1 MMFGISLGFSTAL
14 ISFTKLNTLVF
25 HLFGNTSQGKTLV
38 LRTALSVWPKIGDE
52 EKTWEGT
59 GNGLEGEIVK
69 SNNILLGLDELRAD
83 ATPDLPEVVYK
94 FANKPSKARGKKKGG
109 AHDRETWKTNVIST
123 GEYSFVDTL
132 RQLGATPTGGQRVR
146 MLDIPARGEYGVFDV
161 LHGFDTSDAFVSQLE
176 NALDEASG
184 PPSIEFIE
192 RLLAMTK
199 DDLKKALDNDHT
211 AHAQDLNEN
220 LGIVSGDDKTSEIR
234 RVIKSFA
241 LISTAGE
248 WATRWGLTGWKPGT
262 ASAAVK
268 TIAHRW
274 LEEYRNMPNHQ
285 PEELE
290 KVHDYLI
297 ENEARF
303 INLFG
308 DTTASNEDTLG
319 YQDDQFFYVLPQ
331 TYSRMTDTKTKR

>member
-1 MMFGISLGFSTAL
+1 MDEWARDHLQGGTEKIQSGGDIVGEELGSLTQWRAGVAALAKGNINMMFGISLGFSTAL

-146 MLDIPARGEYGVFDV
+146 MLDIPARGEYGV
-161 LHGFDTSDAFVSQLE
+161 
-176 NALDEASG
+176 
-184 PPSIEFIE
+184 
-192 RLLAMTK
+192 
-199 DDLKKALDNDHT
+199 
-211 AHAQDLNEN
+211 
-220 LGIVSGDDKTSEIR
+220 
-234 RVIKSFA
+234 
-241 LISTAGE
+241 
-248 WATRWGLTGWKPGT
+248 
-262 ASAAVK
+262 
-268 TIAHRW
+268 
-274 LEEYRNMPNHQ
+274 
-285 PEELE
+285 
-290 KVHDYLI
+290 
-297 ENEARF
+297 
-303 INLFG
+303 
-308 DTTASNEDTLG
+308 
-319 YQDDQFFYVLPQ
+319 
-331 TYSRMTDTKTKR
+331 